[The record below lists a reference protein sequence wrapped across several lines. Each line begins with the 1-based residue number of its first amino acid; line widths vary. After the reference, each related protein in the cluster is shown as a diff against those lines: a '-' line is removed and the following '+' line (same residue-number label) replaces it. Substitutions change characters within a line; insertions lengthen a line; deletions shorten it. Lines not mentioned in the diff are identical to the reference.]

1 MFLLLIDSKSRD
13 DRRMA
18 KSENHHGNRDPDLV
32 ERLRAELH
40 LAGEMLRM
48 PVAD

>member
-1 MFLLLIDSKSRD
+1 MFLLLVDSKSRN

-18 KSENHHGNRDPDLV
+18 KSENHHGNGDPDLM
-32 ERLRAELH
+32 ERVRAELH
-40 LAGEMLRM
+40 LAGEVLRM